1 MANFDAAFSKIFEHE
16 TGYGYKK
23 KPYRKDVY
31 VIDNCFPVDF
41 SKYHYADF
49 RTAFEKSVSFEGGY
63 VSPEY
68 AAKVKDAG
76 GETYM
81 GISRNS
87 NPDWPGWKI
96 IDAVKKQRKLKWNEK
111 INDPKLTALVY
122 DRAKKRYWDV
132 IRGDEINNQQVAE
145 LIFELFWASGG
156 LGIKQAQAALNKV
169 ISPPSSPIKVDGVF
183 GGDTLNKINAAPQS
197 QLYSA
202 IYNER
207 KRFSARSEAL
217 GSAAAATQT
226 LISQTA
232 TAVVLMIG
240 LIKLSPQVTLSA
252 VGLFALAAIP
262 LRAADSRAR
271 HSGHTLGV
279 EWQRITERLLSSARN
294 LLLLQILGT
303 QTSERQ
309 SARGHLH
316 EYRRHVLV
324 YYTVSGLKVAL
335 PQILG
340 LILICV
346 IATTAQKTSA
356 LMPGT
361 LVTYFYLFLR
371 LVQVAAGASQS
382 GTTLAHLTPQV
393 DEVLAWSLR
402 QDEEIPPANADPRPV
417 AKVGFH
423 LRAASFAYFRNKP

>member
-1 MANFDAAFSKIFEHE
+1 MAKFQAAFDKIFEHE
-16 TGYGYKK
+16 KGYGYKK

-96 IDAVKKQRKLKWNEK
+96 IDAIKKQRKLKWNEK

-132 IRGDEINNQQVAE
+132 IYGDEIKNQQVAE

-169 ISPPSSPIKVDGVF
+169 ISPPSSPVKVDGVF

-197 QLYSA
+197 ELYSA

-207 KRFSARSEAL
+207 KRFYEGKKAAGNPNANGWLKRLASWPAALVETGKELAENPGNIKNIAKAHPRRLIAL
-217 GSAAAATQT
+217 GAFT
-226 LISQTA
+226 I
-232 TAVVLMIG
+232 I
-240 LIKLSPQVTLSA
+240 I
-252 VGLFALAAIP
+252 
-262 LRAADSRAR
+262 
-271 HSGHTLGV
+271 
-279 EWQRITERLLSSARN
+279 
-294 LLLLQILGT
+294 
-303 QTSERQ
+303 
-309 SARGHLH
+309 
-316 EYRRHVLV
+316 
-324 YYTVSGLKVAL
+324 VA
-335 PQILG
+335 G
-340 LILICV
+340 
-346 IATTAQKTSA
+346 IATVVWVATSKTKKQNT
-356 LMPGT
+356 P
-361 LVTYFYLFLR
+361 
-371 LVQVAAGASQS
+371 AA
-382 GTTLAHLTPQV
+382 
-393 DEVLAWSLR
+393 
-402 QDEEIPPANADPRPV
+402 
-417 AKVGFH
+417 
-423 LRAASFAYFRNKP
+423 

>member
-1 MANFDAAFSKIFEHE
+1 M
-16 TGYGYKK
+16 
-23 KPYRKDVY
+23 
-31 VIDNCFPVDF
+31 
-41 SKYHYADF
+41 
-49 RTAFEKSVSFEGGY
+49 
-63 VSPEY
+63 
-68 AAKVKDAG
+68 
-76 GETYM
+76 
-81 GISRNS
+81 
-87 NPDWPGWKI
+87 
-96 IDAVKKQRKLKWNEK
+96 
-111 INDPKLTALVY
+111 
-122 DRAKKRYWDV
+122 
-132 IRGDEINNQQVAE
+132 
-145 LIFELFWASGG
+145 
-156 LGIKQAQAALNKV
+156 
-169 ISPPSSPIKVDGVF
+169 
-183 GGDTLNKINAAPQS
+183 
-197 QLYSA
+197 
-202 IYNER
+202 
-207 KRFSARSEAL
+207 FSARSEAL

-423 LRAASFAYFRNKP
+423 LRAASFHYPNTSTDVVNQVDLMLAAGQTLVISGPSGAGKSTLLSLMLGLLEPTSGTIDVIIDGETTPASLSRGRLLPALGYVGPESFLVEGSILDNVCYGLNNRPSSEQIEKALTQAECDFIQTLPKGLEHPLTEQGQGLSAGQKQRLALARALLRHPAVLILDEATSNLDTETEARIIETLTHLKGHMTLVAVSHRPALLSLADQRLSLGRETNMGMI